1 MCMCMCVCV
10 FVYLEFIMRLANT
23 IMEAETSHGI
33 PSASWKTGK
42 VSDEIQKEF
51 QILRGESSEVR
62 GQEMGVLPPEQRE
75 LLSFRAL

>member
-33 PSASWKTGK
+33 PSAS
-42 VSDEIQKEF
+42 
-51 QILRGESSEVR
+51 
-62 GQEMGVLPPEQRE
+62 
-75 LLSFRAL
+75 